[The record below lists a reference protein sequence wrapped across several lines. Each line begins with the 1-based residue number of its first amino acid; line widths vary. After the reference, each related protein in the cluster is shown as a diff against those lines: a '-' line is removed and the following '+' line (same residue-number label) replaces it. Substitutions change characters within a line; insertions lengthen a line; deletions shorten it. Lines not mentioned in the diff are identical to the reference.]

1 MNFDFTEFLIKVL
14 LLAPPILIALTVHEV
29 SHGVVALRFGDPTA
43 KMAGRLTLNPL
54 KHLDPAGTIVFFVT
68 AFLGSGFGWAKPV
81 PVNPRYFKNPRK
93 DMMWVS
99 AAGPIANILCATAC
113 AFVLKGVV
121 ALGLHQGMAGAFL
134 GQMFAYGVF
143 INVILAVFNL
153 IPVPPLDGSGI
164 LAGLLPEDR
173 GRLRVTSK
181 SLTPLRLRDTFGYAD
196 FYQCA
201 WTTVY
206 LPCHK
211 VPGRI
216 IVPGRFVL
224 TDRKAYNR
232 SSRTMTSDRQ
242 AGNIRG
248 ATGFAPPPDPQE

>member
-54 KHLDPAGTIVFFVT
+54 KHLDPAGTLVFFVT

-143 INVILAVFNL
+143 INVILAFFNL
-153 IPVPPLDGSGI
+153 IPLPPLDGSGV
-164 LAGLLPEDR
+164 LAGLLPPR
-173 GRLRVTSK
+173 AAYS
-181 SLTPLRLRDTFGYAD
+181 
-196 FYQCA
+196 YQQKLSRYGFA
-201 WTTVY
+201 ILLALLF
-206 LPCHK
+206 LPALIP
-211 VPGRI
+211 VFPDIIGGI
-216 IVPGRFVL
+216 IVPAAAWL
-224 TDRKAYNR
+224 TNLLI
-232 SSRTMTSDRQ
+232 
-242 AGNIRG
+242 G
-248 ATGFAPPPDPQE
+248 